1 MRAQRQLMLSW
12 GILAA
17 CGGDDQSTAT
27 TLTTP
32 TTVSTTM
39 SPTSDPSGDTSEPG
53 DSSDSTDPTP
63 TGDSVESSDTT
74 PVEGAPVIVSLQ
86 TNVTKITAG
95 ESVLFTAVLTD
106 PDGLDDIA
114 GGTLSDQ
121 SGMIGFGPF
130 VAAGQEGTFS
140 ISLSWDAV
148 HQADPIEFEGMDL
161 VRVFRAEFYDQA
173 ANKVSQDVNL
183 MLTCAE
189 GSACDGV
196 CTDITTDT
204 NHCGGCGAAC
214 EGGCQG
220 GKCAPKWYECIVEND
235 GFSACDQYCASVA
248 EVCVE
253 NGCGLG
259 ATILAYDLAPHC
271 MDEDYDMPYLEPC
284 DKVQSWDFGRQVI
297 QCCCTDSP

>member
-1 MRAQRQLMLSW
+1 MRVQRQLMLTW

-27 TLTTP
+27 T
-32 TTVSTTM
+32 TTVTTVPTM
-39 SPTSDPSGDTSEPG
+39 SPNSDPSGDTSEPV

-63 TGDSVESSDTT
+63 TGDTGDSSDAT

-106 PDGLDDIA
+106 PDGFDDIA

-121 SGMIGFGPF
+121 TGTIGFGPF

-173 ANKVSQDVNL
+173 ANKVSKDVNL
-183 MLTCAE
+183 MLTCVE

-196 CTDITTDT
+196 CTDLMTTAG
-204 NHCGGCGAAC
+204 HCGSCARACGDEC
-214 EGGCQG
+214 QEGSCIPTWG
-220 GKCAPKWYECIVEND
+220 ECIGSIS
-235 GFSACDQYCASVA
+235 GFETCDAYCGSVGQ
-248 EVCVE
+248 ECVE
-253 NGCGLG
+253 NGCG
-259 ATILAYDLAPHC
+259 AENVTIRGFTTPDVCSDNASYAPIS
-271 MDEDYDMPYLEPC
+271 EPC
-284 DKVQSWDFGRQVI
+284 DFVQTWALGRKAVR
-297 QCCCTDSP
+297 CCCTDDP

>member
-1 MRAQRQLMLSW
+1 MRAQRQIMLFW

-17 CGGDDQSTAT
+17 CGGDDQSTT
-27 TLTTP
+27 TTMTV
-32 TTVSTTM
+32 TTVPTTM

-173 ANKVSQDVNL
+173 ANKVSKDVN
-183 MLTCAE
+183 MTLTCAE
-189 GSACDGV
+189 GSACDGL
-196 CTDITTDT
+196 CTDLMTTAE
-204 NHCGGCGAAC
+204 HCGSCAGVCD
-214 EGGCQG
+214 GGCQDG
-220 GKCAPKWYECIVEND
+220 NCAPKWGECLNYKS
-235 GFSACDQYCASVA
+235 GFDTCDAYCTSVG
-248 EVCVE
+248 ESCVE
-253 NGCGLG
+253 GGCEDGS
-259 ATILAYDLAPHC
+259 TIRGYANTVLCA
-271 MDEDYDMPYLEPC
+271 DEVSYSTLSEPC
-284 DKVQSWDFGRQVI
+284 DLAQPWTPGRLDV